1 METASGPPDAPLVLV
16 VDDHEDGRE
25 ILSELLVASGYRS
38 VALGTAEAALAELD
52 LLAPDAVIVDIGL
65 PDMDGFELAST
76 LRARRDIPVV
86 AYTGYADAAT
96 YDLAREA
103 GCCAV
108 LVKCVGVATVLSTIK
123 DVVSR
128 RSEPA

>member
-1 METASGPPDAPLVLV
+1 MDTASGCSGAPLVLV
-16 VDDHEDGRE
+16 IDDNEDGRQ
-25 ILSELLVASGYRS
+25 ILSELLVVYGYRS
-38 VALGTAEAALAELD
+38 VALGSAEEALAELD

-65 PDMDGFELAST
+65 PNMNGFELAST

-86 AYTGYADAAT
+86 AYTGYADATT

-108 LVKCVGVATVLSTIK
+108 LVKCVGAATVLSTLQDAI
-123 DVVSR
+123 
-128 RSEPA
+128 EPRT